1 MRFVLIS
8 TKTSLKT
15 LFDAI
20 ESVEKEADDIKRKLI
35 AELSSGI
42 FHPIDRET
50 ILRLVLSS
58 DDIAMQRPGAVG
70 QCL

>member
-35 AELSSGI
+35 AELSSGVQLSYKFMWFDV
-42 FHPIDRET
+42 FHRIISIPLHRS
-50 ILRLVLSS
+50 LGLH
-58 DDIAMQRPGAVG
+58 MP
-70 QCL
+70 